1 MSARVIV
8 TDAEERAV
16 LGACRGLASAGF
28 RVSAVA
34 SHRAAATHWSRS
46 CSERLLSPDPRDSV
60 RAFVARLE
68 QLLDEGDYA
77 ALIPGSDASLLAI
90 SEHRDRL
97 EQSTLLGLPPREAVR
112 KSMDKLLLHR
122 VAASAGLPP
131 PPSRSC
137 AGHSEGAV
145 AAAELGY
152 PIVVKPA
159 SSFSRAG
166 EGLCQQRV
174 TLVENE
180 AALPSA
186 LQTYASPF
194 IVQQFEHARFLSCSG
209 VIADGRL
216 LALTTSRVPRLW
228 PPIAGMHTFS
238 ETVAVPAGLAA
249 RVRALL
255 GELGWQGIFQLQ
267 MLERADGGFSVI
279 DLNPRVFAS
288 ITLDHRAGAN
298 LAAIWCEWLLGGRP
312 IPVTASPGFRYR
324 WEEGE
329 LCHLVWQLRRGHLR
343 AAASVLLPHRRVVR
357 AWFRVTDPA
366 PLLARALQL
375 AKKRVKNTLRRDA
388 PLVERERLLQPP
400 PTSPALTEP
409 GRATQGR

>member
-1 MSARVIV
+1 MTARVMV

-16 LGACRGLASAGF
+16 LAACRGLASAGY

-34 SHRAAATHWSRS
+34 RYSPAATHWSRS
-46 CSERLLSPDPRDSV
+46 CSERFLAPDPRDSV
-60 RAFVARLE
+60 QAFIARLE

-77 ALIPGSDASLLAI
+77 ALIPGSDGSLLAI

-97 EQSTLLGLPPREAVR
+97 EHSTRLGLPPREAVR
-112 KSMDKLLLHR
+112 KSTDKRQLHR
-122 VAASAGLPP
+122 VAASVGLPP

-137 AGHSEGAV
+137 AGHSDAAA

-159 SSFSRAG
+159 SSFSSAG
-166 EGLCQQRV
+166 KGLRQQRV

-180 AALPSA
+180 AALPGA
-186 LQTYASPF
+186 LRPYAPPF
-194 IVQQFEHARFLSCSG
+194 IVQRFEHARFLSCAG

-255 GELGWQGIFQLQ
+255 CELGWQGIFQIQ

-288 ITLDHRAGAN
+288 MTLDHRAGAN

-312 IPVTASPGFRYR
+312 IPVTATPGFRYR

-329 LCHLVWQLRRGHLR
+329 LCHLVWQVRRGRLR
-343 AAASVLLPHRRVVR
+343 AAASVLLPHRRVVH

-366 PLLARALQL
+366 PLLARALRL
-375 AKKRVKNTLRRDA
+375 PLKHVERTLRRDA
-388 PLVERERLLQPP
+388 PLVEREQLLPP
-400 PTSPALTEP
+400 PAPALTEP
-409 GRATQGR
+409 GMATQGQ

>member
-1 MSARVIV
+1 MTARVMV

-16 LGACRGLASAGF
+16 LAACRGLASAGY

-34 SHRAAATHWSRS
+34 RYSPAATHWSRS
-46 CSERLLSPDPRDSV
+46 CSERFLAPDPRDSV
-60 RAFVARLE
+60 QAFIARLE
-68 QLLDEGDYA
+68 QLLDGGGYV
-77 ALIPGSDASLLAI
+77 ALIPGSDGSLLAI

-97 EQSTLLGLPPREAVR
+97 EQSTRLGLPPREAVR
-112 KSMDKLLLHR
+112 KSTDKRQLHR
-122 VAASAGLPP
+122 VAASVGLPP

-137 AGHSEGAV
+137 AGHSDGAA
-145 AAAELGY
+145 AAAEFGY

-159 SSFSRAG
+159 SSFSNAG
-166 EGLCQQRV
+166 KGLRQQRV
-174 TLVENE
+174 TVVENE
-180 AALPSA
+180 AALPGA
-186 LQTYASPF
+186 LRPYAPPF
-194 IVQQFEHARFLSCSG
+194 IVQRFEHARFLSCAG

-238 ETVAVPAGLAA
+238 ETVTVPDGLAA

-255 GELGWQGIFQLQ
+255 CELGWQGIFQIQ

-288 ITLDHRAGAN
+288 MTLDHRAGAN

-312 IPVTASPGFRYR
+312 IPVTATPGFRYR

-329 LCHLVWQLRRGHLR
+329 LCHFVWQLRRGRLR
-343 AAASVLLPHRRVVR
+343 AAASVLLPHRRVAH

-366 PLLARALQL
+366 PLLARALRL
-375 AKKRVKNTLRRDA
+375 PLKHVERTLRRDA
-388 PLVERERLLQPP
+388 PLVEREQLLPP
-400 PTSPALTEP
+400 PAPALTEP
-409 GRATQGR
+409 GRATQGQ